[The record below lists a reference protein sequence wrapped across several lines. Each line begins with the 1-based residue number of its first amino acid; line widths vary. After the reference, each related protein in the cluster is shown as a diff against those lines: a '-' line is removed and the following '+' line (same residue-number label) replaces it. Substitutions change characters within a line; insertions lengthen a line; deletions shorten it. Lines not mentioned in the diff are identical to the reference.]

1 MHAKGVRCKLYAV
14 RHGRA
19 HARAEQLGVAAL
31 VVRVEELGVRTD
43 GPAHDDQDRR
53 VPDSLRAV
61 RNLCIRD
68 GRAVRAAVSM
78 AGLCMAH
85 LHLRRHAVAHGE
97 RPKWEWPK
105 WEWPKWEW
113 PKWEWPKWENL
124 CMAHLHLRRHAV
136 AHGERPERHA
146 SGSVRRCAAT

>member
-1 MHAKGVRCKLYAV
+1 MFLCRPPAAVVVPKVPRFAWLRTSSVRAVRAVSVARAPLHAKGVRCKLYAV

-61 RNLCIRD
+61 RNLCIRKD
-68 GRAVRAAVSM
+68 RAVRAAVSV
-78 AGLCMAH
+78 AG
-85 LHLRRHAVAHGE
+85 
-97 RPKWEWPK
+97 
-105 WEWPKWEW
+105 
-113 PKWEWPKWENL
+113 L